1 MDLEGLQVQILLV
14 AQVGHG
20 ELADAV
26 QVLDVAAG
34 REGAVV
40 RRDGLAGNEI
50 VGNVLD
56 VLAVVGGFG
65 PLGVTGLEAFG
76 AQLGAVGQRGDLH
89 AGVVVIELAVHLPA
103 LRGEQV
109 ADRVAQSGLAP
120 VADVQRAGRVGRDE
134 LDQHAFVARRL
145 EAEARPRLQHRAHD
159 LLLGRRLE
167 PDVDEAGAGDVD
179 VRNPA
184 LVSRQGQQGG
194 TQSFGQLARVEPERL
209 GQLHRGGAGE
219 VAVGGHLGRLEG
231 SLGAS
236 AGGELF
242 QRVGQ
247 RREQFLFD

>member
-1 MDLEGLQVQILLV
+1 
-14 AQVGHG
+14 
-20 ELADAV
+20 
-26 QVLDVAAG
+26 
-34 REGAVV
+34 
-40 RRDGLAGNEI
+40 
-50 VGNVLD
+50 
-56 VLAVVGGFG
+56 
-65 PLGVTGLEAFG
+65 
-76 AQLGAVGQRGDLH
+76 
-89 AGVVVIELAVHLPA
+89 
-103 LRGEQV
+103 
-109 ADRVAQSGLAP
+109 

-167 PDVDEAGAGDVD
+167 PHVDEAGAGDVD

-194 TQSFGQLARVEPERL
+194 TQGFGHLARVQLEGFGE
-209 GQLHRGGAGE
+209 LHRGGGCE
-219 VAVGGHLGRLEG
+219 VPVRGHLGGFEG